1 MTNPE
6 VLLEQARAWLA
17 DDPEPSTQAELSHLI
32 DRVAAGDADAQADLA
47 DRFSGTLQFGTA
59 GLRGA
64 LGAGPNRMNRSVVI
78 RAAAGLSAYLN
89 SVLPALAHSDQ
100 APHIVVGYDA
110 RHFSE
115 AFAYDSA
122 AVWVAAGCRVSIL
135 NRALPTPVLAYTM
148 RRLGADAGVV
158 VTASHNPPADN
169 GYKVYLGGRVVLD
182 EGKDAQ
188 IVPPFDQAIADQ
200 IAAVPS
206 VAPTPRAE
214 AGWTVLGEEAVTSYI
229 DAVHTLIDDAPRD
242 LNIVLTPLHG
252 VGGQVVE
259 DMFEGAGFTNFSS
272 VPEQVKPDPDFPTVS
287 FPNPEEPGAI
297 DLALA
302 HALKR
307 DADIVI
313 ANDPDTDRCAVAIK
327 DPRVTGTPGT
337 PQAAGWRMLHGDE
350 VGAILGDHLA
360 RTHLHSDPDSEEPA
374 TLANSIV
381 SSRLL
386 GEIAQHYGL
395 NYRATLTGF
404 KWISRA
410 PHLLFGYEEA
420 LGYCVA
426 PDLVRDKDG
435 ISAALIVAQL
445 AARLKAQGSTSG
457 EYLDSLAKRHGL
469 YQTDQLSARF
479 TDLSQIPAT
488 MARLRATPPAT
499 LAGSPVTEVVDLSA
513 GSASLPPTDGIVLLA
528 EDGTRV
534 IVRPSGTEPKVKCY
548 LEVIAEVHPGA
559 TFDKLTSVRE
569 QARAALDQVRVDVGA
584 ALGI

>member
-1 MTNPE
+1 MAAQE
-6 VLLEQARAWLA
+6 DLLQRAAAWLD
-17 DDPEPSTQAELSHLI
+17 DDPESTTQHELRALLES
-32 DRVAAGDADAQADLA
+32 VAAGDVESLA
-47 DRFSGTLQFGTA
+47 SLTDRFNGTLQFGTA

-64 LGAGPNRMNRSVVI
+64 IGAGPNRMNRSVVI
-78 RAAAGLSAYLN
+78 RAAAGLAAFLKQE
-89 SVLPALAHSDQ
+89 LPGQ
-100 APHIVVGYDA
+100 TPHIVIGYDA
-110 RHFSE
+110 RHFSQE
-115 AFAYDSA
+115 FAFDSA
-122 AVWVAAGCRVSIL
+122 GVWVAAGCRVSIL

-169 GYKVYLGGRVVLD
+169 GYKVYLGGRVVQD

-188 IVPPFDQAIADQ
+188 IVPPHDQMIAAQ
-200 IAAVPS
+200 IAAVES
-206 VAPTPRAE
+206 VRATPRAE
-214 AGWTVLGEEAVTSYI
+214 SGWTVLGDEAVTSYI

-242 LNIVLTPLHG
+242 LSIVLTPLHG

-259 DMFEGAGFTNFSS
+259 EMFEGAGFTNFSS

-302 HALKR
+302 HAVAR
-307 DADIVI
+307 NADIVI

-327 DPRVTGTPGT
+327 DPRVTGSPGT
-337 PQAAGWRMLHGDE
+337 PQGAGWRMLHGDE
-350 VGAILGDHLA
+350 VGAILGDHMA
-360 RTHLHSDPDSEEPA
+360 RTHVHADPDSEEPA

-386 GEIAQHYGL
+386 GQIAQHYGL
-395 NYRATLTGF
+395 NFRATLTGF

-410 PHLLFGYEEA
+410 PNLVYGYEEA

-435 ISAALIVAQL
+435 ISAALVVAQL
-445 AARLKAQGSTSG
+445 AARLKAQGSSII
-457 EYLDSLAKRHGL
+457 EYLDDLARRHGL
-469 YQTDQLSARF
+469 YLTDQLSARF
-479 TDLSQIPAT
+479 TDLSLIPAT
-488 MARLRATPPAT
+488 MTRLRANPPAT
-499 LAGSPVTEVVDLSA
+499 LAGSPVSEVIDLST
-513 GSASLPPTDGIVLLA
+513 GSDQLPPTDGIVLLA
-528 EDGTRV
+528 HNGTRV

-548 LEVIAEVHPGA
+548 LEVITQVRPGA
-559 TFDKLTSVRE
+559 DFDELTEVRSH
-569 QARAALDQVRVDVGA
+569 ARAALDQVRKDIGD